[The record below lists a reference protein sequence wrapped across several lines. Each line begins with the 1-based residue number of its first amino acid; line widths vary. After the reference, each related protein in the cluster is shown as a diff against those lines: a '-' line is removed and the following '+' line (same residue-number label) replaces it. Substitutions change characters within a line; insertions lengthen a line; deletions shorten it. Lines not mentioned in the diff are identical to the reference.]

1 MSFRVLM
8 YHELRDRSVNKVEGF
23 SAIQVAQ
30 DYEDQLPPVLF
41 TYVDDFKAQMQF
53 LKENDYHLLSMQEV
67 RDFYE
72 KGSTLP
78 EKAVL
83 LTFDDAFQSVYELAY
98 PVLKELGMQATLF
111 VVRGW
116 LNKATMPFDPTR
128 SVVMSEAQLAEIKD
142 VFTLANHS
150 TNLHTKAG
158 AGKSAVQTVGLQ
170 ALKEDLAYCAEIVD
184 EPHAFAYPFGF
195 VDAEQDPAHLKE
207 AGIDLAFTTT
217 GGKNDRTT
225 NPYFLHRET
234 VVLGITMEAFKLL
247 ID

>member
-8 YHELRDRSVNKVEGF
+8 YHELRDRNVNKVEGF

-41 TYVDDFKAQMQF
+41 TYLDDFKEQMQY
-53 LKENDYHLLSMQEV
+53 LKDNDYYLLSLQEV

-72 KGSTLP
+72 KGTPLP

-98 PVLKELGMQATLF
+98 PVLKELGLRASLF

-116 LNKATMPFDPTR
+116 LNEETAPFDPTH
-128 SVVMSEAQLAEIKD
+128 SVVMSHAQLDAIKD

-150 TNLHTKAG
+150 TNLHTKSG
-158 AGKSAVQTVGLQ
+158 EGTSAVQTVTLQ
-170 ALKEDLAYCAEIVD
+170 TLQDDLAYCAEIVD
-184 EPHAFAYPFGF
+184 EPHVFAYPFGF
-195 VDAEQDPAHLKE
+195 VDAEQDPANLKA
-207 AGIDLAFTTT
+207 AGIELAFTTA
-217 GGKNDRTT
+217 GGKNERET

-234 VVLGITMEAFKLL
+234 VVLGITLEAFKLL